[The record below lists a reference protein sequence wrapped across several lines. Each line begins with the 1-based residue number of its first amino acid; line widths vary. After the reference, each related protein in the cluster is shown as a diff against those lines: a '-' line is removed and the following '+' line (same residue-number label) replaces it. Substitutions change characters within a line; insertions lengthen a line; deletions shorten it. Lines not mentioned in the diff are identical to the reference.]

1 MGFPHADHAGIK
13 LPGTRDPGP
22 SASSFLPSKTSPSA
36 TKTAKENNIVQQSI
50 PRKFPPS
57 GIRKVPLA
65 RLARHRWA
73 PCRPNWLRKWRRG
86 WDTGTGEEGFWRH
99 IVFCDCSTP
108 AGRTLPP
115 WEVEALAALH
125 FNAFPLNRK
134 PGLQG
139 EYNLKRQRTW
149 VEIFIQKYQT
159 PH

>member
-1 MGFPHADHAGIK
+1 MLTMPVLNSQAQGTLVPQPLHFCLRKHHHQQQKQQKKTTSSSKASLESS
-13 LPGTRDPGP
+13 LPQ
-22 SASSFLPSKTSPSA
+22 ASGRCLLLGWQDTDEHPA
-36 TKTAKENNIVQQSI
+36 
-50 PRKFPPS
+50 
-57 GIRKVPLA
+57 
-65 RLARHRWA
+65 A
-73 PCRPNWLRKWRRG
+73 PTPNWLRKWRRG

-99 IVFCDCSTP
+99 IVFCGCSTP